1 MRNMEKIDLHLHTNL
16 SDGVLSPEEVVKLS
30 IKNNCFKISITDHEM
45 VNDYSDL
52 ANKYGISI
60 ISGVEFNSSIRNM
73 HILGYGIDN
82 MDIINDRMREL
93 RLMNEDICLR
103 VIELMEKAGYD
114 ISLEKIV
121 DYLIKSNLSYEMID
135 KRKIVKYLIYKGYVD
150 NVLDAYNQLIGF
162 NQEFYVPNYKISP
175 YEIIDLIKESGGISV
190 LAHPNTLNLSLD
202 ELYTQIKKLKL
213 NGLMGLEIINGK
225 MLLNE
230 KELYEQIAVDLKL
243 IQTVGSDFHNP
254 ELDEIGIVVNDD
266 VHNNLKK
273 HLILSKSKK
282 IML

>member
-202 ELYTQIKKLKL
+202 ELY
-213 NGLMGLEIINGK
+213 
-225 MLLNE
+225 
-230 KELYEQIAVDLKL
+230 
-243 IQTVGSDFHNP
+243 
-254 ELDEIGIVVNDD
+254 
-266 VHNNLKK
+266 
-273 HLILSKSKK
+273 SKG
-282 IML
+282 